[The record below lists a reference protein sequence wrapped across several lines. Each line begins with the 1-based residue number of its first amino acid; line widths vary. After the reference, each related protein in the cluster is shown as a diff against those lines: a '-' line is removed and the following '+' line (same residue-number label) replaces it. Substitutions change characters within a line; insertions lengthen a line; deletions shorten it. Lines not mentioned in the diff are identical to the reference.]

1 MSRGPLVAL
10 FLLLTIAILGVT
22 EVSGG
27 FDTILHRHAN
37 MPANAAYPVT
47 TRAIPSEASGPPIG
61 RDRVLAATARPPGGA
76 PGPLRT
82 LLNIQS
88 PMSYGEFVWNDAG
101 VPDGPAWIR
110 VDLGQQ
116 IISVF
121 RGGHEIGTSVILY
134 GADKKPTPIG
144 DFPIL
149 AMMKDH
155 VSAQYGDAP
164 MPYTLRLTP
173 DGVAIHGSNV
183 RWGAATHGCIGVPKD
198 FAARLFDVVEV
209 GDPVTVVPASPKA
222 G

>member
-1 MSRGPLVAL
+1 MSRGLLVSLSLMLIVAVVG
-10 FLLLTIAILGVT
+10 LTGVA
-22 EVSGG
+22 GG
-27 FDTILHRHAN
+27 IDKIINCSTQTAVVDSSSAPA
-37 MPANAAYPVT
+37 MPAKADP
-47 TRAIPSEASGPPIG
+47 PGPPIG
-61 RDRVLAATARPPGGA
+61 KNRVLAAEAASPGGA

-88 PMSYGEFVWNDAG
+88 SMTYGDFVWDDAR
-101 VPDGPAWIR
+101 VPAGPLWIR
-110 VDLGQQ
+110 IDLGQQ
-116 IISVF
+116 ILSVF

-144 DFPIL
+144 NFPVL

-155 VSAQYGDAP
+155 RSATYDAP

-198 FAARLFDVVEV
+198 FAARLFEV
-209 GDPVTVVPASPKA
+209 AKVNDAVTIVAASPAA

>member
-1 MSRGPLVAL
+1 
-10 FLLLTIAILGVT
+10 
-22 EVSGG
+22 
-27 FDTILHRHAN
+27 
-37 MPANAAYPVT
+37 MPAKADP
-47 TRAIPSEASGPPIG
+47 PGPPIG
-61 RDRVLAATARPPGGA
+61 KNRVLAAEAASPGGA

-88 PMSYGEFVWNDAG
+88 SMTYGDFVWDDAR
-101 VPDGPAWIR
+101 VPAGPLWIR
-110 VDLGQQ
+110 IDLGQQ
-116 IISVF
+116 ILSVF

-144 DFPIL
+144 NFPVL

-155 VSAQYGDAP
+155 RSATYDAP

-198 FAARLFDVVEV
+198 FAARLFEV
-209 GDPVTVVPASPKA
+209 AKVNDAVTIVAASPAA